1 MVNSARQTSSYIYV
15 SENYSIYRM
24 IRKVKD
30 IAAFLGINLL
40 IAVAIVFFL
49 APQDFM
55 SWERL
60 QTVGDDVLYS
70 FVLCVTLGY
79 GGERLNKW
87 LDKYAPWIHY
97 PTKRLLLNTVTLLSY
112 SFVVSLLVAF
122 VFIQVFFADNPSQLP
137 WRVYIGATYVP
148 MGIAVIITVF
158 LTSRGFLLSWRQAAI
173 EAEKLK
179 TEQVASQ
186 YETLKNQVNPHFLF
200 NSLNALTSL
209 VYEDQDQAAK
219 FIKKLADVYRYVL
232 DNQQKEVVPLSEELQ
247 FLKSYIFL
255 QQMRF
260 EDNLTVDIEV
270 PSETEAM
277 IPPLSLQML
286 VENAIK
292 HNIISDDQPLH
303 LRISVEQDKFLRVE
317 NNLQLKRSYEYSSGL
332 GLQNIRSRYAYLS
345 RKEVEI
351 QDGPQ
356 HFTVK
361 LPLLTLQSA

>member
-1 MVNSARQTSSYIYV
+1 MTRKLKKIGAYLGVNFI
-15 SENYSIYRM
+15 
-24 IRKVKD
+24 
-30 IAAFLGINLL
+30 

-55 SWERL
+55 SWEEFR
-60 QTVGDDVLYS
+60 TVGDDVLYS
-70 FVLCVTLGY
+70 FTLCITLGW
-79 GGERLNKW
+79 GNERLNHW
-87 LDKYAPWIHY
+87 LNKYVSWIQH
-97 PTKRLLLNTVTLLSY
+97 PTKRFVLNTVTLLTY
-112 SFVVSLLVAF
+112 SFLVSLLVAF
-122 VFIQVFFADNPSQLP
+122 IFIQIFFVDDPSGIP
-137 WRVYIGATYVP
+137 FGVYVEQTYIP
-148 MGIAVIITVF
+148 MIIAVVLTVF

-179 TEQVASQ
+179 TERVASQ

-219 FIKKLADVYRYVL
+219 FIKRLADVYRYVL

-247 FLKSYIFL
+247 FLESYIFL
-255 QQMRF
+255 QKMRF
-260 EDNLTVDIEV
+260 EDNLRVEIQV

-277 IPPLSLQML
+277 ILPLSLQML
-286 VENAIK
+286 AENAIK

-317 NNLQLKRSYEYSSGL
+317 NNLQPKRSYEYSSGL

-345 RKEVEI
+345 GKEVEV

-356 HFTVK
+356 YFTVR
-361 LPLLTLQSA
+361 LPLLTLQPA